1 VLWSTL
7 PVLGDT
13 EIPWR
18 FLEVMAIPWAVLTA
32 LAVRGVVSS
41 AIAARSSAERSGDLA
56 TVVLAGGLV
65 VVGVLSALSFN
76 SIARMTPSIEAFRS
90 GDLSGTGLA
99 QIFHARQS
107 FFLPTTGVD
116 PTTLPDQPLVLPRS
130 AGCRASVDTWD
141 QAERLF
147 AVQSDGP
154 CEVAL
159 RTYYFPGWKAE
170 SGESPLD
177 VRADPQGGGLLVAV
191 PAGASQVRVWF
202 ASGWPTA
209 VGAVLSLAA
218 LAFCVGLA
226 WRPTV
231 GGRRGTEDRTQ
242 PAAS

>member
-1 VLWSTL
+1 MLWSTL
-7 PVLGDT
+7 PVLGNT

-191 PAGASQVRVWF
+191 PAGASQVRV
-202 ASGWPTA
+202 
-209 VGAVLSLAA
+209 
-218 LAFCVGLA
+218 
-226 WRPTV
+226 
-231 GGRRGTEDRTQ
+231 
-242 PAAS
+242 